1 MIDASSALASSPLAS
16 SETFALVLRKLVFGD
31 GLLTLFRAGLD
42 RPFAVRDEGERAN
55 PSAVVTEEF
64 CRFEF
69 GGRAEF
75 GEFKDLDDVE
85 FGGGGL
91 LLTLVMAVGDIDGKR
106 SPAIHY
112 YYCFV

>member
-31 GLLTLFRAGLD
+31 GLLTLLRAGLD
-42 RPFAVRDEGERAN
+42 RPLAVRNEGERAN

-69 GGRAEF
+69 GGRVEL
-75 GEFKDLDDVE
+75 GEVKDLDDAE

-91 LLTLVMAVGDIDGKR
+91 LLTLVMAVGGIGGKR
-106 SPAIHY
+106 SSSIH
-112 YYCFV
+112 CCLV